1 MDAWT
6 NMFQMDAFTLE
17 KHVSDGCLHIGQTC
31 CQWMYTS
38 LWKMFIQM
46 STIEDAWTNMLSM
59 NDVYKFVEDAHSDG
73 CQRLKMLGQTCFGWM
88 DANTYKFV
96 ENAWTLKSRCLD
108 IQVVDAWTNTSQ
120 METHTIYR
128 CLDKH
133 VYVMDLSKC

>member
-1 MDAWT
+1 MGLVKMLTSTSYVKSPDGGL
-6 NMFQMDAFTLE
+6 D
-17 KHVSDGCLHIGQTC
+17 KHVVHE
-31 CQWMYTS
+31 WMYTS
-38 LWKMFIQM
+38 LCEQGRC
-46 STIEDAWTNMLSM
+46 S
-59 NDVYKFVEDAHSDG
+59 FVSDG
-73 CQRLKMLGQTCFGWM
+73 CQRLKMLGETCFGWM

-133 VYVMDLSKC
+133 EYVWDLSKC